1 MGKYVKDLKKGG
13 IIVLK
18 VLLGLIGIK
27 YPVLREVI
35 DEVKEE
41 IDEIDNNNLNE
52 NQNV

>member
-1 MGKYVKDLKKGG
+1 MGKYVGYIKKGG

-27 YPVLREVI
+27 YPKLREVI

-41 IDEIDNNNLNE
+41 IDELDNNNQNE